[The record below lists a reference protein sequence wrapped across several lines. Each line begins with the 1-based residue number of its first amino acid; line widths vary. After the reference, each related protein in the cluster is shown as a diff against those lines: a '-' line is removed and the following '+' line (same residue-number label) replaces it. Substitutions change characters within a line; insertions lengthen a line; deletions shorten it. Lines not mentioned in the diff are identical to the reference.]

1 MIFGARRMEEE
12 YEIPV
17 VYKNQQLYFKAIVL
31 TLGLYTKKIQMNV
44 NGTEVFFEVDE
55 ERNYR
60 AYIDPTNREAIDK
73 ADRELLQAITE
84 ALESIIR

>member
-1 MIFGARRMEEE
+1 MEEE

-44 NGTEVFFEVDE
+44 NGTEVLFEVDE
-55 ERNYR
+55 ERAYR
-60 AYIDPTNREAIDK
+60 AYIDPTNKEAIDK
-73 ADRELLQAITE
+73 ADKELLQASNYW
-84 ALESIIR
+84 SIRINTQ

>member
-1 MIFGARRMEEE
+1 MEEE

-17 VYKNQQLYFKAIVL
+17 VYRNQQLYFKAIVL

-60 AYIDPTNREAIDK
+60 AYIDPTNRQAIDK
-73 ADRELLQAITE
+73 ADKDLLQAITE
-84 ALESIIR
+84 ELESIIR